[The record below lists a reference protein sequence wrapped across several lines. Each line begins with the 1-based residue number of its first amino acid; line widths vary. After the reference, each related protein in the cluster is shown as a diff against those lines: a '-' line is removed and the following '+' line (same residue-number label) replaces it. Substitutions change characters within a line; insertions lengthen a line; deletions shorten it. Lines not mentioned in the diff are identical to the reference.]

1 MSALVTIHFSSPI
14 TSVTFAGRKVT
25 SSPSSVTVSANASI
39 SAITVIKGWSGTV
52 YWDTSS
58 SMPDP
63 YVLANVSNGKA
74 SIVSN
79 NLTYTGKNRDIYLSA
94 SGSTPSYSTN
104 LIYFRTG
111 TGVSSYTV
119 SYANSSST
127 GNTAS
132 VTGRNSSTSIYVRAS
147 TNAQVTHINYESGYG
162 GPLQFVE
169 YTDSTFSTVK
179 KYFDQGDLYVYSGGT
194 RYVKLFAT
202 RNQIRCYYYANGG
215 TFSDGS
221 NLYTDFV
228 DAGEYSYTSAPSNA
242 VSRSGYE
249 LVGWATDSSATTAGW
264 GTNDSIGPLSGN
276 ISVYAVWRKSR
287 FTITVN
293 ANGGIFQDTRESY
306 VQAKADAGSLF
317 YFTSYSGRV
326 YREGYTL
333 LGWSVSSTATS
344 PGVAT
349 NGYITVGYSD
359 ATYYAVW
366 QKSTAVITFYGNG
379 GLWGGNLQKRSVTF
393 NVGDIVNFA
402 TYSANL
408 VRAGY
413 TLLGWSTSSSATSAA
428 WGPSGTVSVG
438 STNADYYAVWA
449 KKNIELFY
457 WNSATT
463 DSTLIAKGQPVANLT
478 ATRWNRFKAKI
489 AELAEAEGG
498 SYSYSTVASGNT
510 FYATEF
516 NSVRTAIMNRSGYG
530 TIPAPQASGNAVKA
544 SLFEGSG
551 SLKTALNAAITH
563 YNKS

>member
-14 TSVTFAGRKVT
+14 TSVTFAGKKVT

-63 YVLANVSNGKA
+63 YVLANVSNGAA

-179 KYFDQGDLYVYSGGT
+179 KYFDQGDLYVYSSGT

-228 DAGEYSYTSAPSNA
+228 DAGEYSYTSAPSNV

-408 VRAGY
+408 ARAGY

-428 WGPSGTVSVG
+428 WEPNGTVSVG

-449 KKNIELFY
+449 KKKIELFY
-457 WNSATT
+457 WDSSTT
-463 DSTLIAKGQPVANLT
+463 DSTLIAKGQPISNMT
-478 ATRWNRFKAKI
+478 AARWNRFKAKI

-498 SYSYSTVASGNT
+498 SYNYSTVASGDT

-516 NSVRTAIMNRSGYG
+516 NDVRTAIMNRSGYG
-530 TIPAPQASGNAVKA
+530 TLPAAQASGNAVKA

-551 SLKTALNAAITH
+551 SLKTALNTAITH
-563 YNKS
+563 YNS

>member
-39 SAITVIKGWSGTV
+39 SAITVTSGWSGTV

-63 YVLANVSNGKA
+63 YVLANVSNGVA

-94 SGSTPSYSTN
+94 SGSAPSYSTN

-127 GNTAS
+127 GNTTS

-162 GPLQFVE
+162 GPLQFIE

-179 KYFDQGDLYVYSGGT
+179 KYFDQGDLYVYSSGT

-333 LGWSVSSTATS
+333 LGWSVSSTSTS

-408 VRAGY
+408 ARAGY
-413 TLLGWSTSSSATSAA
+413 TLLGWSTS
-428 WGPSGTVSVG
+428 SVG

-449 KKNIELFY
+449 KKKIELFY
-457 WNSATT
+457 WDSSTT
-463 DSTLIAKGQPVANLT
+463 DSTLIAKGQPISNMT
-478 ATRWNRFKAKI
+478 AARWNRFKAKI

-498 SYSYSTVASGNT
+498 SYSYSDVATGDT
-510 FYATEF
+510 FYAAEF
-516 NSVRTAIMNRSGYG
+516 NEVRTAIMNRSGYG
-530 TIPAPQASGNAVKA
+530 TLPAAQASGKAVKA

>member
-39 SAITVIKGWSGTV
+39 SAITVTRGWSGTV

-63 YVLANVSNGKA
+63 YVLANVSNGVA

-79 NLTYTGKNRDIYLSA
+79 DLTYTGKNRDIYLSA

-179 KYFDQGDLYVYSGGT
+179 KYFDQGDLYVYSDRT

-202 RNQIRCYYYANGG
+202 RNQLKCYYYANGG
-215 TFSDGS
+215 TFSGGS
-221 NLYTDFV
+221 NLYTDSV

-306 VQAKADAGSLF
+306 VQSKADAGSLF

-402 TYSANL
+402 NYSANL
-408 VRAGY
+408 ARAGY

-428 WGPSGTVSVG
+428 WEPNGTVSVG

-457 WNSATT
+457 WNSAAT
-463 DSTLIAKGQPVANLT
+463 DSTLIAKVHPVANLT
-478 ATRWNRFKAKI
+478 ATRLNRFKAKI
-489 AELAEAEGG
+489 AELAAAEGG
-498 SYSYSTVASGNT
+498 SYSYSSVTTGDT

-530 TIPAPQASGNAVKA
+530 TIPAAQASGKAVKA

-563 YNKS
+563 YNNS

>member
-1 MSALVTIHFSSPI
+1 MSALVTIHFGYPI
-14 TSVTFAGRKVT
+14 TSVTFAGKKVT

-39 SAITVIKGWSGTV
+39 SAITVTSGWSGTV
-52 YWDTSS
+52 YWDTNY
-58 SMPDP
+58 SMQDP
-63 YVLANVSNGKA
+63 YVLANVSNGVA

-94 SGSTPSYSTN
+94 SGSAPSYSTN

-119 SYANSSST
+119 TYANSSST

-202 RNQIRCYYYANGG
+202 RNQLKCYYYANGG
-215 TFSDGS
+215 TFSGGS
-221 NLYTDFV
+221 NLYTDSV

-333 LGWSVSSTATS
+333 IGWSVSSTATS

-349 NGYITVGYSD
+349 TGYITVGYRD
-359 ATYYAVW
+359 ATYYA
-366 QKSTAVITFYGNG
+366 I
-379 GLWGGNLQKRSVTF
+379 
-393 NVGDIVNFA
+393 
-402 TYSANL
+402 
-408 VRAGY
+408 
-413 TLLGWSTSSSATSAA
+413 
-428 WGPSGTVSVG
+428 
-438 STNADYYAVWA
+438 
-449 KKNIELFY
+449 
-457 WNSATT
+457 
-463 DSTLIAKGQPVANLT
+463 
-478 ATRWNRFKAKI
+478 
-489 AELAEAEGG
+489 
-498 SYSYSTVASGNT
+498 
-510 FYATEF
+510 
-516 NSVRTAIMNRSGYG
+516 
-530 TIPAPQASGNAVKA
+530 
-544 SLFEGSG
+544 
-551 SLKTALNAAITH
+551 
-563 YNKS
+563 

>member
-39 SAITVIKGWSGTV
+39 SAITVTSGWSGTV

-63 YVLANVSNGKA
+63 YVLANVSNGVA

-79 NLTYTGKNRDIYLSA
+79 SLTYTGKNRDIYLSA

-179 KYFDQGDLYVYSGGT
+179 KYFDQGDLYVYSSGT

-215 TFSDGS
+215 TFSDGG

-393 NVGDIVNFA
+393 NVGDTVNFA
-402 TYSANL
+402 DYSANL
-408 VRAGY
+408 ARAGY

-428 WGPSGTVSVG
+428 WEPNGTVTVG

-449 KKNIELFY
+449 KKKIELFY

-463 DSTLIAKGQPVANLT
+463 DSTLIAKGQPISNMT
-478 ATRWNRFKAKI
+478 AARWNRFKAKI

-498 SYSYSTVASGNT
+498 SYSYSTVASGDT

-516 NSVRTAIMNRSGYG
+516 NAVRTAIMNRSGYG
-530 TIPAPQASGNAVKA
+530 TLPAAQSSGNAVKA

-563 YNKS
+563 YNNS

>member
-14 TSVTFAGRKVT
+14 TSVTFAGKKVT

-39 SAITVIKGWSGTV
+39 SAITVTSGWSGTV

-63 YVLANVSNGKA
+63 YVLANVSNGVA

-94 SGSTPSYSTN
+94 SGSAPSYSTN

-179 KYFDQGDLYVYSGGT
+179 KYFDQGDLYVYSDGT

-202 RNQIRCYYYANGG
+202 KNQIRCYYYANGG

-276 ISVYAVWRKSR
+276 ISVYAVWKENPYITLDAGEGRFGTDQYVYFHVNYGGYVYFSNYNPTRAGYTLIGWSATSGATSPTYGPTDYVGPLYGSSYKFYAVWQKSTV
-287 FTITVN
+287 TITMN
-293 ANGGIFQDTRESY
+293 GNGGKWDDATGIIQLTRNVGDVLNFGIYS
-306 VQAKADAGSLF
+306 SL
-317 YFTSYSGRV
+317 TRT
-326 YREGYTL
+326 GYTL
-333 LGWSVSSTATS
+333 LGWSSNSAATS
-344 PGVAT
+344 ATYGV
-349 NGYITVGYSD
+349 NSTVDVGASD

-366 QKSTAVITFYGNG
+366 QKITI
-379 GLWGGNLQKRSVTF
+379 
-393 NVGDIVNFA
+393 D
-402 TYSANL
+402 
-408 VRAGY
+408 
-413 TLLGWSTSSSATSAA
+413 
-428 WGPSGTVSVG
+428 
-438 STNADYYAVWA
+438 
-449 KKNIELFY
+449 LFY
-457 WNSATT
+457 WKSKSE
-463 DSTLIAKGQPVANLT
+463 DESLIAADQPISNMT

-498 SYSYSTVASGNT
+498 SYSYSDVATGDT

-516 NSVRTAIMNRSGYG
+516 NEVRTAIMNRSGYG
-530 TIPAPQASGNAVKA
+530 TLPAAQASGKAVKA

>member
-14 TSVTFAGRKVT
+14 TSVTFDGRKVT
-25 SSPSSVTVSANASI
+25 SSPSSVRVSANASI

-63 YVLANVSNGKA
+63 YVLANVSNGVA

-179 KYFDQGDLYVYSGGT
+179 KYFDQGDLYVYSDGT

-215 TFSDGS
+215 TFSGGS

-287 FTITVN
+287 FTITIN

-317 YFTSYSGRV
+317 YFTSYSGLV

-393 NVGDIVNFA
+393 NVGDTVNFA

-408 VRAGY
+408 ARAGY

-428 WGPSGTVSVG
+428 WEPNGTVAVG
-438 STNADYYAVWA
+438 STNADYYAVWG

-457 WNSATT
+457 WDSATT
-463 DSTLIAKGQPVANLT
+463 DSTLIAKGQPISNIT
-478 ATRWNRFKAKI
+478 AARWNRFKAKI
-489 AELAEAEGG
+489 AELAAAEGG
-498 SYSYSTVASGNT
+498 SYSYSTVASGDT

-516 NSVRTAIMNRSGYG
+516 NAVRTAIMNRSGYG
-530 TIPAPQASGNAVKA
+530 TLPSTQSSGNAVKA
-544 SLFEGSG
+544 SLFEGNG

-563 YNKS
+563 YNNS

>member
-39 SAITVIKGWSGTV
+39 SAITVTSGWSGTV

-63 YVLANVSNGKA
+63 YVLANVSNGVA

-94 SGSTPSYSTN
+94 SGSSPSYSTN

-127 GNTAS
+127 GNTAN
-132 VTGRNSSTSIYVRAS
+132 VTGRDSSTSIYVRAS

-202 RNQIRCYYYANGG
+202 RNQIKCYYYANGG
-215 TFSDGS
+215 TFSGGS
-221 NLYTDFV
+221 NLYTDSV

-242 VSRSGYE
+242 VSRSGYR
-249 LVGWATDSSATTAGW
+249 LLGWSTSSTATSATYS
-264 GTNDSIGPLSGN
+264 TNEAIGPLGAS
-276 ISVYAVWRKSR
+276 ISLYAVWEENPYITLDAGEGRFGTDQYVYFHIDYGGYVYFSNYNPTRAGYTLIGWSATSGATSPTYGPTDYVGPLYGSSYKFYAVWQKSTV
-287 FTITVN
+287 TITLN
-293 ANGGIFQDTRESY
+293 GNGGKWDDATGIIQLTRN
-306 VQAKADAGSLF
+306 VGDVLNFG
-317 YFTSYSGRV
+317 SYSSLTRT
-326 YREGYTL
+326 GYTL
-333 LGWSVSSTATS
+333 LGWSANSAATS
-344 PGVAT
+344 ATYGV
-349 NGYITVGYSD
+349 NGTVDVGASD

-366 QKSTAVITFYGNG
+366 QKITI
-379 GLWGGNLQKRSVTF
+379 
-393 NVGDIVNFA
+393 D
-402 TYSANL
+402 
-408 VRAGY
+408 
-413 TLLGWSTSSSATSAA
+413 
-428 WGPSGTVSVG
+428 
-438 STNADYYAVWA
+438 
-449 KKNIELFY
+449 LFY
-457 WNSATT
+457 WKSKSE
-463 DSTLIAKGQPVANLT
+463 DESLIAADQPISNMT

-489 AELAEAEGG
+489 AELAAAEGG
-498 SYSYSTVASGNT
+498 SYSYSDVATGDT

-516 NSVRTAIMNRSGYG
+516 NEVRTAIMNRSGYG
-530 TIPAPQASGNAVKA
+530 TIPAAQASGKAVKA
-544 SLFEGSG
+544 SLFEGKG